1 MKTRSRRQLIIGLGF
16 TLLSTFSLSFSALAA
31 AATTAGDNSMKAESE
46 TSIWKVSKDG
56 DTVYIGGTIHILP
69 VSEFPLPRQF
79 TDIYQQSDTI
89 VLETEL
95 PEPTDIT
102 AQQKM
107 MMGLSYQ
114 NGQTLKDTL
123 SEETF
128 TALDQYLSAFGSS
141 ANQLAS
147 FKPGFVTTM
156 LVTMEAQRAQM
167 AGEGVDAYFTQ
178 LAKRDS
184 KDREYLESLDFQI
197 SMLAGLGE
205 GEEEQFISETL
216 ATLPDLKSELK
227 QTIKAWRA
235 GDTEALNKLVIQTFK
250 QEAPESYDDVF
261 TKRNISWIP
270 QIEAMFGDDDKE
282 FVLVGAGHLVGED
295 NVLKLLEQK
304 GYSIKQL

>member
-1 MKTRSRRQLIIGLGF
+1 
-16 TLLSTFSLSFSALAA
+16 
-31 AATTAGDNSMKAESE
+31 
-46 TSIWKVSKDG
+46 
-56 DTVYIGGTIHILP
+56 
-69 VSEFPLPRQF
+69 
-79 TDIYQQSDTI
+79 
-89 VLETEL
+89 
-95 PEPTDIT
+95 
-102 AQQKM
+102 
-107 MMGLSYQ
+107 
-114 NGQTLKDTL
+114 
-123 SEETF
+123 
-128 TALDQYLSAFGSS
+128 
-141 ANQLAS
+141 
-147 FKPGFVTTM
+147 
-156 LVTMEAQRAQM
+156 M

-178 LAKRDS
+178 LAKRDN

-216 ATLPDLKSELK
+216 ATLPDLKSELE

-261 TKRNISWIP
+261 TKRNMNWIP

-304 GYSIKQL
+304 GYSVKQL

>member
-1 MKTRSRRQLIIGLGF
+1 MKSRTFRKLAAGIGLA
-16 TLLSTFSLSFSALAA
+16 LLSTTALSAKSAENASNNNH
-31 AATTAGDNSMKAESE
+31 G
-46 TSIWKVSKDG
+46 TSIWEITKNG

-69 VSEFPLPRQF
+69 VSEFPLPTQF
-79 TDIYQQSDTI
+79 TDIYQQSDT
-89 VLETEL
+89 VVFEAEL
-95 PEPTDIT
+95 PDSTDVA
-102 AQQKM
+102 AQQQM
-107 MMGLSYQ
+107 MMELSYQ
-114 NGQTLKDTL
+114 NGETLKDTL
-123 SEETF
+123 TDETF
-128 TALDQYLSAFGSS
+128 KALDQYLSAFGAS

-178 LAKRDS
+178 LAKRDN

-197 SMLAGLGE
+197 NMLANLGD
-205 GEEEQFISETL
+205 GEEERFISETL
-216 ATLPDLKSELK
+216 ATLPDLKSELER
-227 QTIKAWRA
+227 TIKAWRA
-235 GDTEALNKLVIQTFK
+235 GDTEALNTLVIQTFK

-261 TKRNISWIP
+261 TKRNMNWIP

-304 GYSIKQL
+304 GYSVKQL